1 MRYAFMGPFETIH
14 LNAEGV
20 ENYMERYASS
30 IIRVSN
36 DFGGI
41 PTFDG
46 DALQSIHDAMCENI
60 PATTEGLQSRRMW
73 RDQRLIALSQL
84 KKKMN

>member
-20 ENYMERYASS
+20 ENYMERYAPS
-30 IIRVSN
+30 IRRVSS
-36 DFGGI
+36 DFGPI

-46 DALQSIHDAMCENI
+46 EALQTIHNAMCRTI
-60 PATTEGLQSRRMW
+60 PATVEGLQERRKW
-73 RDQRLIALSQL
+73 RDQRLIALSEL
-84 KKKMN
+84 KKKMD